1 MFKLI
6 SILLRGRA
14 HDAEQA
20 FADRH
25 AVPLLSQQI
34 RDAAQQIQSAR
45 RSVAVAIAQNEQE
58 KAQHQTILS
67 RIADL
72 EIRATAAL
80 AKGDEGL
87 ARGNEG
93 LAREA
98 AEAIA
103 FLEAERDA
111 SVEAQAQFTTSIGKL
126 KSIVRSAE
134 ARLQELQRGER
145 LARATEE
152 AQKLDVVV
160 AGPGLATLDEAEETL
175 ARLRL
180 RQSQNDLT
188 ASALKEMEGAIRPAG
203 IIEKLANAGCGAPLR
218 SSADDVLARLKG
230 RITPAA

>member
-20 FADRH
+20 FADRN
-25 AVPLLSQQI
+25 AVPLLAQQI
-34 RDAAQQIQSAR
+34 RDAAQSIQSAR

-58 KAQHQTILS
+58 KGQHATIVA

-72 EIRATAAL
+72 EIRACAAL
-80 AKGDEGL
+80 DKGND
-87 ARGNEG
+87 G

-111 SVEAQAQFTTSIGKL
+111 SEKAQAQFVGAIDKL
-126 KSIVRSAE
+126 KAIVRASE

-152 AQKLDVVV
+152 AQKLDVAV
-160 AGPGLATLDEAEETL
+160 AGPGLATLDDAEETL

-180 RQSQNDLT
+180 RQSQNELT
-188 ASALKEMEGAIRPAG
+188 AVALKDMEGAIRPAG

-218 SSADDVLARLKG
+218 SSADDVLARLKS
-230 RITPAA
+230 RIAPAA

>member
-6 SILLRGRA
+6 STLLRGRA

-20 FADRH
+20 FADRN
-25 AVPLLSQQI
+25 AVPLLAQQI
-34 RDAAQQIQSAR
+34 RDAAQSIQSAR

-58 KAQHQTILS
+58 RAQHQTIVG

-72 EIRATAAL
+72 ESRACAAL
-80 AKGDEGL
+80 DK
-87 ARGNEG
+87 GNEG

-111 SVEAQAQFTTSIGKL
+111 SVAAQGQFTTAIAKL
-126 KSIVRSAE
+126 KGIVRAAE

-152 AQKLDVVV
+152 AQKLDVAV

-180 RQSQNDLT
+180 RQSQNELT
-188 ASALKEMEGAIRPAG
+188 SAVLKDMESTTRPAG
-203 IIEKLANAGCGAPLR
+203 IIEKLANAGCGAPLT
-218 SSADDVLARLKG
+218 SSADDVLARLKS

>member
-20 FADRH
+20 FADRN
-25 AVPLLSQQI
+25 AVPLLAQQI
-34 RDAAQQIQSAR
+34 RDAAQSIQSAR

-58 KAQHQTILS
+58 KVQHGAIVT

-72 EIRATAAL
+72 ETRATAAL
-80 AKGDEGL
+80 AK
-87 ARGNEG
+87 GNEG

-111 SVEAQAQFTTSIGKL
+111 SEKAQAQFTQAIDKL
-126 KSIVRSAE
+126 KGIVRASE

-152 AQKLDVVV
+152 AQKLDVAV
-160 AGPGLATLDEAEETL
+160 AGPGFATLDDAEETL

-180 RQSQNDLT
+180 RQSQNELT
-188 ASALKEMEGAIRPAG
+188 AAALKDMEGAIRPAG
-203 IIEKLANAGCGAPLR
+203 IIEKLANAGFGAPLR
-218 SSADDVLARLKG
+218 SSADDVLARLKS

>member
-6 SILLRGRA
+6 STLLRGRA

-20 FADRH
+20 FADRN
-25 AVPLLSQQI
+25 AVPLLAQQI
-34 RDAAQQIQSAR
+34 RDAAQSIQTAR

-58 KAQHQTILS
+58 KAQHQTILA

-72 EIRATAAL
+72 ETRATAAL
-80 AKGDEGL
+80 TK
-87 ARGNEG
+87 GNEG

-111 SVEAQAQFTTSIGKL
+111 SEQAQSQFTTSIAKL
-126 KSIVRSAE
+126 KGIVRDAE
-134 ARLQELQRGER
+134 ARLQALQRGER
-145 LARATEE
+145 LARATQE
-152 AQKLDVVV
+152 AQKLDIAV

-188 ASALKEMEGAIRPAG
+188 AAALKEMESATRPAG
-203 IIEKLANAGCGAPLR
+203 IIEKLANAGCGAPLA
-218 SSADDVLARLKG
+218 SSADDVLARLKS

>member
-20 FADRH
+20 FADHH

-58 KAQHQTILS
+58 KVQHATIVA

-72 EIRATAAL
+72 ENRATAAL
-80 AKGDEGL
+80 TK
-87 ARGNEG
+87 GNEG

-111 SVEAQAQFTTSIGKL
+111 SEKAQSQFVGAIDKL
-126 KSIVRSAE
+126 KAIVRASE

-145 LARATEE
+145 LARATQD
-152 AQKLDVVV
+152 AQKLNVVV
-160 AGPGLATLDEAEETL
+160 SGPGFATLDDAEETL

-180 RQSQNDLT
+180 RQSQNELT
-188 ASALKEMEGAIRPAG
+188 SAALKEMEGATRPAG
-203 IIEKLANAGCGAPLR
+203 IIEKLANAGFGPPLHT
-218 SSADDVLARLKG
+218 SADDVLARLKG
-230 RITPAA
+230 RVSPAA

>member
-20 FADRH
+20 FADHH

-58 KAQHQTILS
+58 KGQHATIVA

-72 EIRATAAL
+72 ENRACAAL
-80 AKGDEGL
+80 D
-87 ARGNEG
+87 RGNDG

-111 SVEAQAQFTTSIGKL
+111 SEKAQAQFTAGIDKL
-126 KSIVRSAE
+126 KSIVRASE
-134 ARLQELQRGER
+134 ARLQALQRGER
-145 LARATEE
+145 LARATEQ

-188 ASALKEMEGAIRPAG
+188 AAALKEMEGSIRPAG
-203 IIEKLANAGCGAPLR
+203 IIEKLANAGCGPALH
-218 SSADDVLARLKG
+218 STADDVLARLKS

>member
-20 FADRH
+20 FADRN
-25 AVPLLSQQI
+25 AVPLLAQQI
-34 RDAAQQIQSAR
+34 RDAAQSIQSAR

-58 KAQHQTILS
+58 KVQHGAIIA

-72 EIRATAAL
+72 EVRATAAL
-80 AKGDEGL
+80 AKSND
-87 ARGNEG
+87 G

-103 FLEAERDA
+103 FLEAERDV
-111 SVEAQAQFTTSIGKL
+111 SEKAQAQFTQAIDKL
-126 KSIVRSAE
+126 KGIVRASE

-145 LARATEE
+145 LARATQE
-152 AQKLDVVV
+152 AQKLDVAV
-160 AGPGLATLDEAEETL
+160 AGPGFATLDDAEETL

-180 RQSQNDLT
+180 RQSQNELT
-188 ASALKEMEGAIRPAG
+188 AVALKDMEGAIRPAG
-203 IIEKLANAGCGAPLR
+203 IIEKLANAGFGAPLR
-218 SSADDVLARLKG
+218 SSADDVLARLKS